1 MSTQMSMTRRG
12 VATEEMIQV
21 SKDEDVDLD
30 IIVQRVAN
38 GSIIIPKNND
48 NEVLV
53 VINVSM
59 LFLSF
64 LVDY

>member
-21 SKDEDVDLD
+21 SKDENVDLD

>member
-1 MSTQMSMTRRG
+1 MSMTRRG

-21 SKDEDVDLD
+21 SKDENVDLD